1 MANRFDIHALLTRY
15 GNTYLTLQAA
25 DIVQTILD
33 HGKLRPADILA
44 NLSGGD
50 PKCMPT
56 ILLCESLISTSRI
69 VSGQYNQMLTKL
81 VSASYLKPSTV
92 LSHISPR
99 DKSIQYETEEKRK
112 IVGFPTAKELR
123 EAKDVAQARL
133 KREEEAAE
141 EVGLVSPP

>member
-1 MANRFDIHALLTRY
+1 MYAHCLAVRA
-15 GNTYLTLQAA
+15 TYLTS
-25 DIVQTILD
+25 I
-33 HGKLRPADILA
+33 
-44 NLSGGD
+44 
-50 PKCMPT
+50 
-56 ILLCESLISTSRI
+56 I
-69 VSGQYNQMLTKL
+69 VSSQYNQMLTKL
-81 VSASYLKPSTV
+81 VSASYLKPSTI

-141 EVGLVSPP
+141 EVGLVSRPVNIRNINLYILSTFL

>member
-1 MANRFDIHALLTRY
+1 
-15 GNTYLTLQAA
+15 
-25 DIVQTILD
+25 
-33 HGKLRPADILA
+33 
-44 NLSGGD
+44 
-50 PKCMPT
+50 
-56 ILLCESLISTSRI
+56 
-69 VSGQYNQMLTKL
+69 MLTKL
-81 VSASYLKPSTV
+81 VSASYLKPSTI

-141 EVGLVSPP
+141 EVGLVRRLVNIRNINLYVLSTVLLETESKRSSRS

>member
-1 MANRFDIHALLTRY
+1 
-15 GNTYLTLQAA
+15 
-25 DIVQTILD
+25 
-33 HGKLRPADILA
+33 
-44 NLSGGD
+44 
-50 PKCMPT
+50 
-56 ILLCESLISTSRI
+56 
-69 VSGQYNQMLTKL
+69 MLTKL

>member
-1 MANRFDIHALLTRY
+1 MYVYRLTVRD
-15 GNTYLTLQAA
+15 TYLTP
-25 DIVQTILD
+25 I
-33 HGKLRPADILA
+33 
-44 NLSGGD
+44 
-50 PKCMPT
+50 
-56 ILLCESLISTSRI
+56 I
-69 VSGQYNQMLTKL
+69 VSSQYNQMLTKL
-81 VSASYLKPSTV
+81 VSASYLKPSTI

-141 EVGLVSPP
+141 EVGLVRRLVNIRNINLYVLSTVLLETESKRSSRS

>member
-1 MANRFDIHALLTRY
+1 MYVYCLTVRA
-15 GNTYLTLQAA
+15 TYLTP
-25 DIVQTILD
+25 I
-33 HGKLRPADILA
+33 
-44 NLSGGD
+44 
-50 PKCMPT
+50 
-56 ILLCESLISTSRI
+56 I
-69 VSGQYNQMLTKL
+69 VSSQYNQMLTKL
-81 VSASYLKPSTV
+81 VSASYLKPSTI

-141 EVGLVSPP
+141 EVGLVRRLVNIRNINIYVLSTVLLETESKRSSRS